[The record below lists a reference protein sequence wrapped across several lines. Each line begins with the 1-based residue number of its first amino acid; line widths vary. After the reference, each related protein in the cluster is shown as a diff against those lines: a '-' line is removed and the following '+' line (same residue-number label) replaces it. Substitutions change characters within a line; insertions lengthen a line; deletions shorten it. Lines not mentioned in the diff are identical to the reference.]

1 MEIDRGHYGDTSL
14 DGVSVVALF
23 YFPGAM
29 HEAGGHLYPILPE
42 GITEPQRDA
51 VLKILGGESQPTGT
65 VFDIFSA
72 LIEHEHDPIYRSIT
86 FDWHIESRK
95 ATVDIPGVLSAA
107 TDLADAGVIG
117 PGRAADAAYG
127 ATINAGRIGPA
138 TVESS
143 HREEFNFKNT
153 HSSVAYF
160 AYDGSG
166 SRFFAERPR

>member
-1 MEIDRGHYGDTSL
+1 MAEERWAIEGKFVEFCKCDVGCPCHDLDAPTQGHCHGVLGMEIDRGHYGDTSL
-14 DGVSVVALF
+14 DDVSVVALF

-95 ATVDIPGVLSAA
+95 ATLDIPGVLSAEP
-107 TDLADAGVIG
+107 I
-117 PGRAADAAYG
+117 
-127 ATINAGRIGPA
+127 
-138 TVESS
+138 
-143 HREEFNFKNT
+143 
-153 HSSVAYF
+153 
-160 AYDGSG
+160 
-166 SRFFAERPR
+166 